1 MGKTRNVYIIGC
13 KIHKERLVFMLFDKV
28 DGMNGVMESAM
39 FSSFQSAF
47 PPPFINPMRLMPLTM
62 DMSCPLLGC
71 RLYSNSGLSLP
82 VGSPGKFLV

>member
-1 MGKTRNVYIIGC
+1 
-13 KIHKERLVFMLFDKV
+13 MLFDKI
-28 DGMNGVMESAM
+28 DGMNGDGIGNVLI
-39 FSSFQSAF
+39 FQSAF

-71 RLYSNSGLSLP
+71 RLYSSSGLSFP

>member
-1 MGKTRNVYIIGC
+1 
-13 KIHKERLVFMLFDKV
+13 MLFDKV

-62 DMSCPLLGC
+62 DMT
-71 RLYSNSGLSLP
+71 
-82 VGSPGKFLV
+82 

>member
-1 MGKTRNVYIIGC
+1 
-13 KIHKERLVFMLFDKV
+13 MLFDKV

-47 PPPFINPMRLMPLTM
+47 PPPFINPMRLIPLTM

>member
-1 MGKTRNVYIIGC
+1 
-13 KIHKERLVFMLFDKV
+13 MLFDKV

-62 DMSCPLLGC
+62 DMSCPLPRMQMAC
-71 RLYSNSGLSLP
+71 ST
-82 VGSPGKFLV
+82 VGMAW